1 MRRSNSLT
9 DETAAED
16 SIQCIVLPR
25 FRTVLLP
32 GEAFMTFTTT
42 RSRPFLPLVHY
53 PGIWSL
59 ITIMWLCVGPVCAEW
74 VDVAGK
80 LEKGLTVYTVY
91 VDTDSIQRNGNI
103 VTLWAL
109 FDYMTIQSIVGGPWL
124 SSKTRREYACVEER
138 ARLVGYMT
146 FTGNLGSGETVY
158 SNSSQ
163 SAWEPMSPD
172 SIDRKLWKVA
182 CSRK

>member
-1 MRRSNSLT
+1 MPS
-9 DETAAED
+9 
-16 SIQCIVLPR
+16 
-25 FRTVLLP
+25 
-32 GEAFMTFTTT
+32 TTT
-42 RSRPFLPLVHY
+42 PSRPFLPLIHCA
-53 PGIWSL
+53 GIWSL
-59 ITIMWLCVGPVCAEW
+59 ITILGLCVGPVGAEW

-91 VDTDSIQRNGNI
+91 VDADSIQRKEDI

-124 SSKTRREYACVEER
+124 SSKTRREYDCVEER
-138 ARLVGYMT
+138 VRLVGYMT
-146 FTGNLGSGETVY
+146 FTGNMGSGEAVY

-163 SAWEPMSPD
+163 SPWEPMAPD
-172 SIDRKLWKVA
+172 SIDRKLWEVA

>member
-9 DETAAED
+9 GETAAED

-103 VTLWAL
+103 DLMGVVRLHDHTKHSGRAVV
-109 FDYMTIQSIVGGPWL
+109 IQQNAKGICL
-124 SSKTRREYACVEER
+124 R
-138 ARLVGYMT
+138 
-146 FTGNLGSGETVY
+146 
-158 SNSSQ
+158 
-163 SAWEPMSPD
+163 
-172 SIDRKLWKVA
+172 
-182 CSRK
+182 